1 MLLLRL
7 RNRPGN
13 LFLLPLLWQHSLGAF
28 NGSLAIWPEASSSLG
43 PARNWFGV
51 ISAFV
56 GGSPAGIGCAQH
68 TVLSAPPAPVGLWRT
83 LGAPTSP
90 PPCQS
95 LPGEQQ
101 GVREEG
107 LCPASS
113 PSPCF
118 LQEDLIRGVDEEM
131 EQRFPLPRT
140 RQTPTER
147 MSYLE
152 KS

>member
-7 RNRPGN
+7 PGRPRS
-13 LFLLPLLWQHSLGAF
+13 LFLLLPLLRQRSLGAF
-28 NGSLAIWPEASSSLG
+28 SGSLAIWPEPSSRLG
-43 PARNWFGV
+43 PAQNLLCV

-56 GGSPAGIGCAQH
+56 GGSPTGTGCAH
-68 TVLSAPPAPVGLWRT
+68 HPFLSAPVHLWRT

-90 PPCQS
+90 PPCPS

-107 LCPASS
+107 LCPQSL

-118 LQEDLIRGVDEEM
+118 LQEHLIQDEEM
-131 EQRFPLPRT
+131 KQRFPLLRT
-140 RQTPTER
+140 RQTPTET
-147 MSYLE
+147 MSYIYLY
-152 KS
+152 S